1 MDREAQQ
8 RIMGFFIEEAR
19 DHLVN
24 LEQGLLSLQESASD
38 SELINELFRGAHS
51 IKGGAAM
58 LGISSIQHTAHRMED
73 TFKVF
78 REREVPVD
86 RKLETLLLRCYD
98 TLASLFDKLQ
108 SDEGLSPED
117 GEATLAETEPIFK
130 QLDLHMKVLL
140 GELSPEAAAAQVE
153 TAGTAA
159 PPAKKTPSLQDSFQ
173 QYVTRLMREMLD
185 LFKQSDSI
193 DTRTRL
199 REIGQSLAQLGE
211 TYELP
216 NWATLCQAIDA
227 SLAISTHQLPPLA
240 RQILPALKQ
249 AQQQVLA
256 GTDSAIQVPAEL
268 QALTVPVEISVPPV
282 TVTDSQEVPI
292 ETISTAPS
300 PADTVAA
307 NPTSIETSLIETNPT
322 VHRPLEV
329 AAQDNAAE
337 EVELADLWG
346 SEVEDPGE
354 TADSF
359 AISSLASATVSE
371 PDAVPSDESLS
382 ALLEAT
388 ESSIDDTNSANLDP
402 ASVEMGI
409 DPLTAQPTAGLSDL
423 FGVDASDGATDD
435 PITSDASDLSALFG
449 SDSSDPTDSDSLA
462 PELSAV
468 PEGAALSADSSDVDF
483 ADLFSP
489 ETDELDESGETVV
502 EETAEEAE
510 GVAQA
515 ESDTSISDGFD
526 DLFSEPEPLHID
538 TPAADFDLNDDLGL
552 SDMAGDTSSSTS
564 ASEPSSIPASHDV
577 DELDL
582 ASLLSEPG
590 AEDPVDSVL
599 DIDPVE
605 LMDAAPLESI
615 PQPSQTPDAGDPFAG
630 LDDLFDEESSSIPSA
645 APPLSGDSGSGKP
658 QGTATPQGT
667 SADPFA
673 DLDTM
678 MGGSPTAKPAA
689 APTPAARPS
698 SAAPRRRQKPG
709 FSSPTMRVEV
719 KYLDLINN
727 LVGEMVVSRN
737 SLEQN
742 QARQQQF
749 LENLLFRVRQLGEI
763 GQKMRDRYERS
774 LLEASLLRST
784 NAIARPSTEGDDAHA
799 TGADFDALE
808 MDRFTAFHTLSQEII
823 ELIVRVRES
832 ASDIQFVVDQTEQTA
847 RQFRQSTSQ
856 LQDNLN
862 RARMVPF
869 SQIAD
874 RLPRAIRDLSFKTGK
889 QIDLLVEGRDTL
901 IDKAILEELY
911 DPMTH
916 LVNNAIVHGVE
927 EPQVREKCGKAAEG
941 LIKIQTF
948 YQGNQTIIVVSD
960 DGKGIDAA
968 RVKEKALAQG
978 LIGEQEAATI
988 SDNELYDIIF
998 HAGFSTRSQADELA
1012 GRGVGMDV
1020 VRTRLN
1026 DLRGTVQVDS
1036 VPNQG
1041 TTFTI
1046 RLPLTLSVSKAMVCV
1061 SDKALI
1067 AFPLDGV
1074 EEMVDISLDSVRKD
1088 AEGNSFIAWQDQE
1101 LILKPLTEL
1110 FSYSNRHSRSHAEV
1124 YSSSSYSDDVVPI
1137 IILQSGGQRVAVQVD
1152 SFVEEQ
1158 EIVIKQLG
1166 GPAPKPLGIAGA
1178 TVLGDGRVLAIA
1190 DTLELI
1196 DVAHGRTR
1204 RDQMRFWMPEGIQ
1217 EDTTATA
1224 EDTTPTV
1231 LIVDDSIT
1239 VRELLSMSFNKVG
1252 YKVEQ
1257 ARDGQ
1262 DAWDKLR
1269 NGLPCDL
1276 MFCDIEMPRMD
1287 GLELLSRMRKEEQY
1301 QELPIAMLTSRG
1313 ADRHRQMASEL
1324 GANAYFTKPYLEEE
1338 LLTAAKRLL
1347 SGETLLEGVA
1357 QAEAS
1362 QA

>member
-38 SELINELFRGAHS
+38 AELINELFRGAHS

-117 GEATLAETEPIFK
+117 GDAVLSETEPIFQ

-140 GELSPEAAAAQVE
+140 GELSPEAAAAQI
-153 TAGTAA
+153 GAA
-159 PPAKKTPSLQDSFQ
+159 DEATPAATKKAPALQDVFQ

-185 LFKQSDSI
+185 LFKQSDSA
-193 DTRTRL
+193 DTRSRL
-199 REIGQSLAQLGE
+199 RDVGQSLAQLGD

-216 NWATLCQAIDA
+216 TWSQLCETIDA
-227 SLAISTHQLPPLA
+227 SLANPANQFPPLA

-249 AQQQVLA
+249 AQKQVLA
-256 GTDSAIQVPAEL
+256 GEAAAIQISAEL
-268 QALTVPVEISVPPV
+268 QAMATAVTEISL
-282 TVTDSQEVPI
+282 VPI
-292 ETISTAPS
+292 SVVEDVQPVPEDVQS
-300 PADTVAA
+300 
-307 NPTSIETSLIETNPT
+307 
-322 VHRPLEV
+322 
-329 AAQDNAAE
+329 AE
-337 EVELADLWG
+337 SQGGDLADLWG
-346 SEVEDPGE
+346 RAAEAPVEAPD
-354 TADSF
+354 
-359 AISSLASATVSE
+359 SLAVPAPELLATDDRAE
-371 PDAVPSDESLS
+371 ESGTSLN
-382 ALLEAT
+382 LE
-388 ESSIDDTNSANLDP
+388 L
-402 ASVEMGI
+402 ASTDVEI
-409 DPLTAQPTAGLSDL
+409 DPLTAQPTSGLTDL
-423 FGVDASDGATDD
+423 FGVEDAVDPSD
-435 PITSDASDLSALFG
+435 DLV
-449 SDSSDPTDSDSLA
+449 SSDISSLFAADEDNVAESSTPLDVLDAEEAVLPEIA
-462 PELSAV
+462 PD
-468 PEGAALSADSSDVDF
+468 GDVGF
-483 ADLFSP
+483 ADLFTPDETELAVSDVEASSP
-489 ETDELDESGETVV
+489 V
-502 EETAEEAE
+502 EAR
-510 GVAQA
+510 A
-515 ESDTSISDGFD
+515 ESTDDSFE
-526 DLFSEPEPLHID
+526 DLFSEPEPLQVD
-538 TPAADFDLNDDLGL
+538 ALASDFDFTDDLGEAAPSVSVNE
-552 SDMAGDTSSSTS
+552 SDVSL
-564 ASEPSSIPASHDV
+564 

-582 ASLLSEPG
+582 GSMLSEP
-590 AEDPVDSVL
+590 ASEDPLDVGSAELLNFEHASDEVDSSTVT
-599 DIDPVE
+599 DST
-605 LMDAAPLESI
+605 AS
-615 PQPSQTPDAGDPFAG
+615 SSW
-630 LDDLFDEESSSIPSA
+630 DDLDGLFDDAPAASAPTSAQVSPVSSPLPESSPSVQ
-645 APPLSGDSGSGKP
+645 P
-658 QGTATPQGT
+658 QVSATQEEGE
-667 SADPFA
+667 ADPFA
-673 DLDTM
+673 AIDEM
-678 MGGSPTAKPAA
+678 MEGGSVGKPRAA
-689 APTPAARPS
+689 SAPAARA
-698 SAAPRRRQKPG
+698 SAAPRRSPTKAG

-742 QARQQQF
+742 QARLQQF
-749 LENLLFRVRQLGEI
+749 LENLLFRVRQLGDI

-784 NAIARPSTEGDDAHA
+784 NAVSRPTTNTDGSDSHA

-808 MDRFTAFHTLSQEII
+808 MDRFTAFHSLSQEII

-889 QIDLLVEGRDTL
+889 QIDLLVDGRDTL

-916 LVNNAIVHGVE
+916 LVNNAIVHGIE
-927 EPQVREKCGKAAEG
+927 EPQVREKSGKAPEG

-960 DGKGIDAA
+960 DGHGIDAA

-978 LIGEQEAATI
+978 LLSEKEAASI

-1036 VPNQG
+1036 VPGQG

-1074 EEMVDISLDSVRKD
+1074 EEMVDISLDSVRRD
-1088 AEGNSFIAWQDQE
+1088 AEGNSLIDWQDQE
-1101 LILKPLTEL
+1101 LILKPLAEL
-1110 FSYSNRHSRSHAEV
+1110 FSYGNRHSRGHAEV

-1158 EIVIKQLG
+1158 EIVIKQLS

-1196 DVAHGRTR
+1196 DLAYGRTR
-1204 RDQMRFWMPEGIQ
+1204 RDQMRFWMPEGAQ
-1217 EDTTATA
+1217 DDPVVS

-1276 MFCDIEMPRMD
+1276 IFCDIEMPRMD

-1301 QELPIAMLTSRG
+1301 QDLPIAMLTSRG
-1313 ADRHRQMASEL
+1313 ADRHRQMASDL

-1347 SGETLLEGVA
+1347 SGESLLEAAV
-1357 QAEAS
+1357 QAEPS

>member
-1 MDREAQQ
+1 LA
-8 RIMGFFIEEAR
+8 GTP
-19 DHLVN
+19 
-24 LEQGLLSLQESASD
+24 
-38 SELINELFRGAHS
+38 
-51 IKGGAAM
+51 
-58 LGISSIQHTAHRMED
+58 SSIQ
-73 TFKVF
+73 
-78 REREVPVD
+78 VP
-86 RKLETLLLRCYD
+86 T
-98 TLASLFDKLQ
+98 
-108 SDEGLSPED
+108 
-117 GEATLAETEPIFK
+117 
-130 QLDLHMKVLL
+130 
-140 GELSPEAAAAQVE
+140 
-153 TAGTAA
+153 
-159 PPAKKTPSLQDSFQ
+159 
-173 QYVTRLMREMLD
+173 
-185 LFKQSDSI
+185 
-193 DTRTRL
+193 
-199 REIGQSLAQLGE
+199 
-211 TYELP
+211 
-216 NWATLCQAIDA
+216 
-227 SLAISTHQLPPLA
+227 
-240 RQILPALKQ
+240 
-249 AQQQVLA
+249 
-256 GTDSAIQVPAEL
+256 EL
-268 QALTVPVEISVPPV
+268 QVLTVPVKALVPLAEAA
-282 TVTDSQEVPI
+282 DSHDASD
-292 ETISTAPS
+292 ETTPTAPS
-300 PADTVAA
+300 PVDAIVAKA
-307 NPTSIETSLIETNPT
+307 SPT
-322 VHRPLEV
+322 VNLPIEIE
-329 AAQDNAAE
+329 AQDIAAE
-337 EVELADLWG
+337 GVELADLWG
-346 SEVEDPGE
+346 SEIEESAV

-359 AISSLASATVSE
+359 TISSPASAAFSE
-371 PDAVPSDESLS
+371 PDVASSDESLS
-382 ALLEAT
+382 ALLEAN
-388 ESSIDDTNSANLDP
+388 EPSVDTAP
-402 ASVEMGI
+402 ASPDLVSVDMGV
-409 DPLTAQPTAGLSDL
+409 DPLTAQPTAGLTDL
-423 FGVDASDGATDD
+423 FGVDTGDGANGDLA
-435 PITSDASDLSALFG
+435 TSGSEDLFALSG
-449 SDSSDPTDSDSLA
+449 SDSSDAANSSSQA
-462 PELSAV
+462 SELSAV
-468 PEGAALSADSSDVDF
+468 SEETVILSADDSEVDF

-489 ETDELDESGETVV
+489 EVGGLDESGLTAI
-502 EETAEEAE
+502 EETLETAQT
-510 GVAQA
+510 AQA
-515 ESDTSISDGFD
+515 ISNDDGFE
-526 DLFSEPEPLHID
+526 DLFSEPEPLRI
-538 TPAADFDLNDDLGL
+538 AASGADLDLSDDLDL
-552 SDMAGDTSSSTS
+552 SENLSEMAEDTSSSTLI
-564 ASEPSSIPASHDV
+564 SESSSSPASD
-577 DELDL
+577 DIGELDL
-582 ASLLSEPG
+582 ASLLSEP
-590 AEDPVDSVL
+590 ESVDSL
-599 DIDPVE
+599 PDIGSEDLMAAVPQE
-605 LMDAAPLESI
+605 LAT
-615 PQPSQTPDAGDPFAG
+615 QPSQTPDASDPFAG
-630 LDDLFDEESSSIPSA
+630 LDDLFDDEAISSPSEA
-645 APPLSGDSGSGKP
+645 TLLSGDNASGQS
-658 QGTATPQGT
+658 QEVATSQVT
-667 SADPFA
+667 TADPFA

-774 LLEASLLRST
+774 LLEASLLRSS
-784 NAIARPSTEGDDAHA
+784 NAIVRPKNEGDDAHA

-978 LIGEQEAATI
+978 LLSEQEATSI

-1088 AEGNSFIAWQDQE
+1088 AEGNSFIGWQDQE

-1110 FSYSNRHSRSHAEV
+1110 FSYSNRHSRSHADV
-1124 YSSSSYSDDVVPI
+1124 YSSSSYRDDVVPI
-1137 IILQSGGQRVAVQVD
+1137 IILQSGGQRVALQVD

-1217 EDTTATA
+1217 DDAAVTE

-1276 MFCDIEMPRMD
+1276 IFCDIEMPRMD

-1301 QELPIAMLTSRG
+1301 QGLPIAMLTSRG

-1347 SGETLLEGVA
+1347 SGETLLEAAA
-1357 QAEAS
+1357 QAETS